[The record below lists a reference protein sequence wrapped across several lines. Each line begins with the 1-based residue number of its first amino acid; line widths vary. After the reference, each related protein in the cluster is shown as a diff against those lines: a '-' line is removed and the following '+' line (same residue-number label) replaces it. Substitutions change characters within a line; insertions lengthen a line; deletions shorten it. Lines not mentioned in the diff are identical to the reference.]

1 MIKSKILL
9 YFLIFFSSTFIST
22 VFGQTLE
29 EIRFKTAFIPHIIDN
44 IEWKGKEGNVLN
56 INYLGSNSDFEKA
69 LLELKKSGSVKKYTL
84 VINKFTSVGQLKK
97 VDTDILW
104 LDRQYNESLGS
115 ISKKLEGVQALILTS
130 GCDNKRDLMIN
141 FGILKEKVHLEI
153 NKVNLYAKNISI
165 SSDLLIYGGTEVD
178 VAKIYKKAKDDLNK
192 AEISIKSQKQKAEK
206 YKLEAKKNEFLLE
219 DQQITIEI
227 QKSNL
232 NEKLKELRS
241 AQKTLVQS
249 QKKLK
254 ISSLELTDKLSQ
266 IENGENILKVQS
278 YELQKKEEQA
288 SLLDAKI
295 KKKDFEIANQ
305 KSNILEKESFIK
317 RQNLFLII
325 AIGLISLFLVLLYI
339 IFKQN
344 NLKKKANREL
354 ILVNETIQR
363 QKEKIEHSAQE
374 LLSTKN
380 LIENK
385 NAKLEQAN
393 EMINSGIRYAMRIQQ
408 GIIPTAK
415 DIQKYLPSSFVLF
428 EPMDQLSG
436 DFYFIEEVDNK
447 LIFGVVDCTGHG
459 ISGALLSVLGYNIIQ
474 ELIAKK
480 ITSPARLLTELDNG
494 VYKIL
499 NQRGQNIHDGM
510 DVSVTVIDK
519 TKNSLVF
526 AGAKLPIY
534 LKHKVANEDG
544 ELFSAVKGSRTSIG
558 GFNMENKIFE
568 EKIINLDPY
577 SHFYLFSDG
586 YQDQLG
592 GPKGKRIGRKRFY
605 DFIAETSEKSI
616 GEQFKSFDAFLRE
629 WQPKDDRNDDVTIIG
644 VEL

>member
-44 IEWKGKEGNVLN
+44 IEWKGKDGNVLN

-232 NEKLKELRS
+232 NEKLKELSS

-544 ELFSAVKGSRTSIG
+544 ELFLAVKGSRTSIG

-616 GEQFKSFDAFLRE
+616 GEQFKSFDAFLKE